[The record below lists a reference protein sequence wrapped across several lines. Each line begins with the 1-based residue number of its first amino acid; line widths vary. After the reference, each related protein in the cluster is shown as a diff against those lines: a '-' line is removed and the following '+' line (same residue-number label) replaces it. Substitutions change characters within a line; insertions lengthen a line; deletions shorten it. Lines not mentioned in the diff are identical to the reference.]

1 MNYQNEKS
9 LYLISHNELCEIIA
23 YAEQHG
29 LIWIFFFFFF
39 FWFLFYL
46 QTLVLVYEGVVFYFD

>member
-9 LYLISHNELCEIIA
+9 LYLISNNELCEVIA

-29 LIWIFFFFFF
+29 LIWII
-39 FWFLFYL
+39 FLILVMCYL
-46 QTLVLVYEGVVFYFD
+46 LTLLLLYEAVVFYFH